1 MFDKFTERARLVI
14 VLAKSE
20 AERLKHDRL
29 DTEHLLLG
37 LIKEGGGIAIRALQK
52 LNVNPN
58 SLQMQLERRLIMGN
72 RMGYQRELPFSEL
85 AKRVLEGAMLEA
97 RDMGHTYID
106 TEHLL
111 LGMVR
116 ERHGMAGKM
125 LRDAGIM
132 LDPLREIILEML
144 NPVKNNQKAK
154 DKSATPALDTFGR
167 DLTKMAQES
176 KLDPVIG
183 RMEEINRVIQILC
196 RRQKNNPVL
205 VGEPG
210 VGKTAIVEGLAQK
223 IVSGDIPELLASRRI
238 ISLDLAALVAGTK
251 YRGQFEERLQTVLK
265 ELRESKNVIIF
276 IDELHTLV
284 GAGAAEGSID
294 ASNMLKPSLSRGEIQ
309 CIGATTQDE
318 YRKHIEKDGA
328 LERRFQIVRVQA
340 PSVSETVRI
349 LRGLKDQY
357 EKHHHAHYSD
367 DSIVAAVQMAERY
380 ISDRQLPDKAIDVI
394 DEAGARRRLQATEI
408 PSELK
413 LLDER
418 VRELENEVESALKSS
433 KLDLTLIRDLK
444 EEQQN
449 VRREAD
455 MLRKDWQSTV
465 ADQPVEV
472 TLDDITH
479 VISQWTGVPLRRLE
493 ESESKKLLQMDS
505 DLHQRI
511 VAQDE
516 AIDAVVRAIRRSRSG
531 LKDPTKPI
539 GSFIFMGPTGVG
551 KTELARALAENL
563 FGDEK
568 AMISIDMSEF
578 MEKHSVSRL
587 VGSPP
592 GYVGYGEGGQLTEKV
607 RRRPYCVVLLDE
619 IEKASA
625 EIFNILL
632 QVMEEGHLT
641 DGMGRQVD
649 FRNCILIMTS
659 NIGAKFIR
667 TGTMLGFAPDS
678 DADRRS
684 YEKMKETVL
693 QEMKNTFSPEFLNR
707 VDEVVVFHQ
716 LSNDHIREIM
726 DLNLS
731 RLTKQLQEIGL
742 EMEVTPAAR
751 DWLVEKSYQPA
762 YGARPVKRTIR
773 RYIENPLSEELL
785 KHRDGLKDA
794 RVKISLTKGQ
804 LRFSIE
810 MEDEEVT
817 VSGGSNYSA

>member
-1 MFDKFTERARLVI
+1 MFEKFTERARLVI

-37 LIKEGGGIAIRALQK
+37 LIKEGGGVATRALQK
-52 LNVNPN
+52 MNVNPN
-58 SLQMQLERRLIMGN
+58 SLQLQLERRLIMGN
-72 RMGYQRELPFSEL
+72 RLAYQRELPFSEL
-85 AKRVLEGAMLEA
+85 AKRVLEGAMIEA
-97 RDMGHTYID
+97 REFGHNYID

-116 ERHGMAGKM
+116 ERHGMAGKI
-125 LRDAGIM
+125 LRDVGVT
-132 LDPLREIILEML
+132 LDTLREVIMEML
-144 NPVKNNQKAK
+144 NPVKGSEKAK
-154 DKSATPALDTFGR
+154 EKSATPALDAFGR
-167 DLTKMAQES
+167 DLTKMAFDLQ
-176 KLDPVIG
+176 LDPVIG
-183 RMEEINRVIQILC
+183 RTEEIARVIQILC

-205 VGEPG
+205 VGDPG

-223 IVSGDIPELLASRRI
+223 IVTGDIPESLADRRI

-265 ELRESKNVIIF
+265 ELREAKNVIIF

-328 LERRFQIVRVQA
+328 LERRFQTVRVMA
-340 PSVSETVRI
+340 PTVAETVRI
-349 LRGLKDQY
+349 LHGLKNQY
-357 EKHHHAHYSD
+357 EKHHNACYTD
-367 DSIVAAVQMAERY
+367 ESIIAAVQLSERY

-394 DEAGARRRLQATEI
+394 DEAGARRRLNVTRE
-408 PSELK
+408 PDELK
-413 LLDER
+413 
-418 VRELENEVESALKSS
+418 ELELRIREIERDVEVSLKDS
-433 KLDLTLIRDLK
+433 KLNLTLIRDLK
-444 EEQQN
+444 EEQQSIRQRADDL
-449 VRREAD
+449 RREWRAE
-455 MLRKDWQSTV
+455 MV
-465 ADQPVEV
+465 DQPVAV
-472 TLDDITH
+472 TIDDISQ
-479 VISQWTGVPLRRLE
+479 VVSQWTGVPLRRLL
-493 ESESKKLLQMDS
+493 ESESQKLLQMEEDI
-505 DLHQRI
+505 HRRI
-511 VAQDE
+511 IAQDE
-516 AIDAVVRAIRRSRSG
+516 AINAVVRAIRRSRSG
-531 LKDPTKPI
+531 LKDHTKPI

-607 RRRPYCVVLLDE
+607 RRRPYSVVLLDE
-619 IEKASA
+619 IEKASP

-667 TGTMLGFAPDS
+667 TGAMLGFTPDQEAES
-678 DADRRS
+678 RS
-684 YEKMKETVL
+684 YGKMKETVL
-693 QEMKNTFSPEFLNR
+693 QEMKTTFSPEFLNR

-716 LSNDHIREIM
+716 LSRDHIRAIM
-726 DLNLS
+726 DLNLA
-731 RLTKQLQEIGL
+731 RLNKQLQEIGL
-742 EMEVTPAAR
+742 DMEVTPAAR

-785 KHRDGLKDA
+785 KHREGMKDA
-794 RVKISLTKGQ
+794 NIKISLTKNQ
-804 LRFSIE
+804 LKFSIE
-810 MEDEEVT
+810 IGNQCVVVT
-817 VSGGSNYSA
+817 GS

>member
-1 MFDKFTERARLVI
+1 MFEKFTERARLVI

-37 LIKEGGGIAIRALQK
+37 LIKEGGGIAVRALQK
-52 LNVNPN
+52 MNVNPN
-58 SLQMQLERRLIMGN
+58 SLHLQLERRLIAGN
-72 RMGYQRELPFSEL
+72 RQSYQKELPFSEL
-85 AKRVLEGAMLEA
+85 AKRVLEGAMIES
-97 RDMGHTYID
+97 REFGHSYID

-125 LRDAGIM
+125 LRDVGIT
-132 LDPLREIILEML
+132 LDSLREVIMEML
-144 NPVKNNQKAK
+144 NPVKGGEKAK
-154 DKSATPALDTFGR
+154 EKSATPALDAFGR
-167 DLTKMAQES
+167 DLTKMAYEK

-183 RMEEINRVIQILC
+183 RADEIARVIQILC

-205 VGEPG
+205 VGDPG

-223 IVSGDIPELLASRRI
+223 IVSGDIPELLANRRI

-265 ELRESKNVIIF
+265 ELREAANVIVF

-328 LERRFQIVRVQA
+328 LERRFQTIRVQA

-349 LRGLKDQY
+349 LQGLKRQY
-357 EKHHHAHYSD
+357 ELHHNAVYSD
-367 DSIVAAVQMAERY
+367 ESIVAAVQMADRY
-380 ISDRQLPDKAIDVI
+380 IPDRQLPDKAIDLI
-394 DEAGARRRLQATEI
+394 DEAGARRRLDATVE
-408 PSELK
+408 PEQLK
-413 LLDER
+413 
-418 VRELENEVESALKSS
+418 ELEQKICEIEGDVERSLKES
-433 KLDLTLIRDLK
+433 KLDLMLIRDLK
-444 EEQQN
+444 EEQQSM
-449 VRREAD
+449 RKKAEKIRKEWHSE
-455 MLRKDWQSTV
+455 MLDR
-465 ADQPVEV
+465 PVSV
-472 TLDDITH
+472 TIDDITQ
-479 VISQWTGVPLRRLE
+479 VVSQWTGVPLRRLQ
-493 ESESKKLLQMDS
+493 ESESQKLLQMED
-505 DLHQRI
+505 DIHKRI
-511 VAQDE
+511 IAQDE
-516 AIDAVVRAIRRSRSG
+516 AINAVVQAIRRSRSG
-531 LKDPTKPI
+531 LKDHSKPI

-568 AMISIDMSEF
+568 AMIAIDMSEF

-607 RRRPYCVVLLDE
+607 RRRPYSVVLLDE
-619 IEKASA
+619 IEKASS

-667 TGTMLGFAPDS
+667 TGTMLGFTPDS
-678 DADRRS
+678 EADRRS
-684 YEKMKETVL
+684 YAKMKETVL
-693 QEMKNTFSPEFLNR
+693 QEMKTTFSPEFLNR

-716 LSNDHIREIM
+716 LSRDHIRAIM

-731 RLTKQLQEIGL
+731 RLNRQLQEIGL
-742 EMEVTPAAR
+742 DMEVTPAAR

-785 KHRDGLKDA
+785 KHRDGMKDA
-794 RVKISLTKGQ
+794 SVKISLAKNQ
-804 LRFSIE
+804 LKFSIE
-810 MEDEEVT
+810 IGNQCVIVND
-817 VSGGSNYSA
+817 

>member
-1 MFDKFTERARLVI
+1 MFEKFTERARLVI

-37 LIKEGGGIAIRALQK
+37 LIKEGGGLAIRVLQK

-58 SLQMQLERRLIMGN
+58 SLQMQLERRLVMGN
-72 RMGYQRELPFSEL
+72 RIGYQRELPFSEL
-85 AKRVLEGAMLEA
+85 AKRVLEGAMIEA

-111 LGMVR
+111 LGLVR

-125 LRDAGIM
+125 LRDAGVM

-144 NPVKNNQKAK
+144 NPVKSSKKTK

-167 DLTKMAQES
+167 DLTKMAS
-176 KLDPVIG
+176 DGKLDPVIG
-183 RMEEINRVIQILC
+183 RADEIHRVIQILC

-223 IVSGDIPELLASRRI
+223 ITSGDIPELLANRRI
-238 ISLDLAALVAGTK
+238 VSLDLAALVAGTK

-265 ELRESKNVIIF
+265 ELREAKNVIIF

-328 LERRFQIVRVQA
+328 LERRFQTVRVQA
-340 PSVSETVRI
+340 PSISETVRI
-349 LRGLKDQY
+349 LQGLKKQY
-357 EKHHHAHYSD
+357 EKHHHARYTD
-367 DSIVAAVQMAERY
+367 DAILAAVQMAERY

-394 DEAGARRRLQATEI
+394 DEAGARRRLKATEL
-408 PSELK
+408 PDQLK
-413 LLDER
+413 DMEVR
-418 VRELENEVESALKSS
+418 VKELEKDVESALKNS
-433 KLDLTLIRDLK
+433 KLNLTLIRDLK
-444 EEQQN
+444 DEQQTI
-449 VRREAD
+449 RREAD
-455 MLRKDWQSTV
+455 ALRREWQDKMV
-465 ADQPVEV
+465 DQPVTV
-472 TLDDITH
+472 TVDDITH

-493 ESESKKLLQMDS
+493 ESESRKLLQMEDE
-505 DLHQRI
+505 LHRRI
-511 VAQDE
+511 VAQNE
-516 AIDAVVRAIRRSRSG
+516 AINAVVKAIRRSRSG

-539 GSFIFMGPTGVG
+539 GSFIFLGPTGVG

-607 RRRPYCVVLLDE
+607 RRRPYSVVLLDE

-667 TGTMLGFAPDS
+667 TGSTLGFTPGEKEDK
-678 DADRRS
+678 RS

-707 VDEVVVFHQ
+707 VDEIVVFHQ
-716 LSNDHIREIM
+716 LTKTHIRAIM
-726 DLNLS
+726 DLQLS
-731 RLTKQLQEIGL
+731 RLNKQLQDIGL
-742 EMEVTPAAR
+742 EMEVTTAAR
-751 DWLVEKSYQPA
+751 DWLVNKSYQPA

-773 RYIENPLSEELL
+773 RYIEDPLSEEILR
-785 KHRDGLKDA
+785 HREGVKDA
-794 RVKISLTKGQ
+794 NVKISLTKGQ
-804 LRFSIE
+804 LKFSIE
-810 MEDEEVT
+810 LSDDQVCVGE
-817 VSGGSNYSA
+817 GSNYSS

>member
-1 MFDKFTERARLVI
+1 MFEKFTERARLVI
-14 VLAKSE
+14 VLSKSE

-52 LNVNPN
+52 MNVNPN
-58 SLQMQLERRLIMGN
+58 SLQLQLERRLIMGN
-72 RMGYQRELPFSEL
+72 RLAYQRELPFSDL
-85 AKRVLEGAMLEA
+85 AKRVLEAALIES
-97 RDMGHTYID
+97 REFGHSYID

-125 LRDAGIM
+125 LRDVGIT
-132 LDPLREIILEML
+132 LDTLREVILEML
-144 NPVKNNQKAK
+144 NPVKGSDRGKE
-154 DKSATPALDTFGR
+154 KSATPALDAFGR
-167 DLTKMAQES
+167 DLTNMAQNK

-183 RMEEINRVIQILC
+183 RSNEIARVIQILC

-205 VGEPG
+205 VGDPG

-223 IVSGDIPELLASRRI
+223 IVTGDIPELLANRRI

-265 ELRESKNVIIF
+265 ELREAANVIVF

-328 LERRFQIVRVQA
+328 LERRFQTIRVLA
-340 PSVSETVRI
+340 PTVSETVRI
-349 LRGLKDQY
+349 LQGLKRQY
-357 EKHHHAHYSD
+357 EQHHNAAYSD
-367 DSIVAAVQMAERY
+367 DSIVAAVQMADRY

-394 DEAGARRRLQATEI
+394 DEAGARKRLEATRE
-408 PSELK
+408 PLHLK
-413 LLDER
+413 EMEQKADDIDVQVKR
-418 VRELENEVESALKSS
+418 TLKDS
-433 KLDLTLIRDLK
+433 KADLSRIRDLK
-444 EEQQN
+444 EEQQSL
-449 VRREAD
+449 RRKAEQ
-455 MLRKDWQSTV
+455 LRKEWRSEMLEQTV
-465 ADQPVEV
+465 AI
-472 TLDDITH
+472 TADDISQ
-479 VISQWTGVPLRRLE
+479 VVSQWTGVPLRRIQ
-493 ESESKKLLQMDS
+493 ESESRKLLQMES
-505 DLHQRI
+505 DIHRRI

-516 AIDAVVRAIRRSRSG
+516 AVDAVVRAIRRSRSG
-531 LKDPTKPI
+531 LKDHSKPI
-539 GSFIFMGPTGVG
+539 GSFIFLGPTGVG

-568 AMISIDMSEF
+568 AMIAIDMSEF

-607 RRRPYCVVLLDE
+607 RRSPYSVVLLDE
-619 IEKASA
+619 IEKASSD
-625 EIFNILL
+625 IFNILL

-659 NIGAKFIR
+659 NIGAKYIR
-667 TGTMLGFAPDS
+667 TGTMMGFSPDTE
-678 DADRRS
+678 ADRRS
-684 YEKMKETVL
+684 YEKMKNTVL
-693 QEMKNTFSPEFLNR
+693 QEMKTTFSPEFLNR

-716 LSNDHIREIM
+716 LSIKHIREIM
-726 DLNLS
+726 DMNLARLN
-731 RLTKQLQEIGL
+731 KQLQEIGL
-742 EMEVTPAAR
+742 DMEISAAAR

-773 RYIENPLSEELL
+773 KYIENPLSEELL
-785 KHRDGLKDA
+785 KHQDDMKDA
-794 RVKISLTKGQ
+794 SVRISLTKNQ
-804 LRFSIE
+804 LKFSIE
-810 MEDEEVT
+810 IGNQCVVVT
-817 VSGGSNYSA
+817 EG

>member
-1 MFDKFTERARLVI
+1 MFEKFTERARLVI
-14 VLAKSE
+14 VLSKSE
-20 AERLKHDRL
+20 AERLRHDRL

-58 SLQMQLERRLIMGN
+58 SLQLQLERRLIMGN
-72 RMGYQRELPFSEL
+72 RLSHQRELPFSDL
-85 AKRVLEGAMLEA
+85 AKRVLEAALIES
-97 RDMGHTYID
+97 REFGHSYID

-125 LRDAGIM
+125 LRDVGVT
-132 LDPLREIILEML
+132 LDTLREVILEML
-144 NPVKNNQKAK
+144 NPVKGSERGKE
-154 DKSATPALDTFGR
+154 KSATPALDAFGR
-167 DLTKMAQES
+167 DLTKMAQTD

-183 RMEEINRVIQILC
+183 RSGEISRVIQILC

-205 VGEPG
+205 VGDPG

-223 IVSGDIPELLASRRI
+223 LVAGDIPELLADRRI

-265 ELRESKNVIIF
+265 ELRDAANVIVF

-328 LERRFQIVRVQA
+328 LERRFQTIRVLA
-340 PSVSETVRI
+340 PTVSETVRI
-349 LRGLKDQY
+349 LHGLKNEY
-357 EKHHHAHYSD
+357 EKHHNAVYTD
-367 DSIVAAVQMAERY
+367 ESIVAAVQMADRY

-394 DEAGARRRLQATEI
+394 DEAGARKRLDATRE
-408 PSELK
+408 PAGLK
-413 LLDER
+413 
-418 VRELENEVESALKSS
+418 ELEQKATDIDNQVQDSLKDARS
-433 KLDLTLIRDLK
+433 DLTRIRELK
-444 EEQQN
+444 EEQN
-449 VRREAD
+449 SLRRKAEQ
-455 MLRKDWQSTV
+455 LRKEWRSEMIEHPVTV
-465 ADQPVEV
+465 TA
-472 TLDDITH
+472 DDISQI
-479 VISQWTGVPLRRLE
+479 VSQWTGVPLKRLQ
-493 ESESKKLLQMDS
+493 ESESRKLLQMETDI
-505 DLHQRI
+505 HRRI

-516 AIDAVVRAIRRSRSG
+516 AINAVVRAIRRSRSG
-531 LKDPTKPI
+531 LKDHSKPI
-539 GSFIFMGPTGVG
+539 GSFIFLGPTGVG

-568 AMISIDMSEF
+568 AMIAIDMSEF

-607 RRRPYCVVLLDE
+607 RRRPYSVVLLDE
-619 IEKASA
+619 IEKASSD
-625 EIFNILL
+625 IFNILL

-659 NIGAKFIR
+659 NIGAKYIR
-667 TGTMLGFAPDS
+667 TGTMMGFTPETE
-678 DADRRS
+678 ADRRS
-684 YEKMKETVL
+684 YEKMKITVL
-693 QEMKNTFSPEFLNR
+693 QEMKTTFSPEFLNR

-716 LSNDHIREIM
+716 LGKDHIREIM
-726 DLNLS
+726 DMHLARLN
-731 RLTKQLQEIGL
+731 KQLQEIGL
-742 EMEVTPAAR
+742 EMEISTAAR
-751 DWLVEKSYQPA
+751 DWLVEKSHQPA

-785 KHRDGLKDA
+785 KHREGMKDA
-794 RVKISLTKGQ
+794 SVKISLARNQ
-804 LRFSIE
+804 LKFNIE
-810 MEDEEVT
+810 IGNQCVVVT
-817 VSGGSNYSA
+817 EG

>member
-1 MFDKFTERARLVI
+1 MFEKFTERARLVI

-37 LIKEGGGIAIRALQK
+37 LIKEGGGIGIRALKK
-52 LNVNPN
+52 LNVNPT
-58 SLQMQLERRLIMGN
+58 SLQLQLERRLIMGN
-72 RMGYQRELPFSEL
+72 RLGYQRELPFSEL
-85 AKRVLEGAMLEA
+85 AKRVLEGAMKEG
-97 RDMGHTYID
+97 RDMGHIHID

-132 LDPLREIILEML
+132 LESLRETILEML
-144 NPVKNNQKAK
+144 NPVKTGKK
-154 DKSATPALDTFGR
+154 TKEKSETPALDAFGR
-167 DLTKMAQES
+167 DLTVMAKEG

-183 RMEEINRVIQILC
+183 RTDEILRVIQILC

-205 VGEPG
+205 VGDPG

-223 IVSGDIPELLASRRI
+223 IISGDIPELLADRRI
-238 ISLDLAALVAGTK
+238 VSLDLAALVAGTK

-265 ELRESKNVIIF
+265 ELRDARNIIIF

-328 LERRFQIVRVQA
+328 LERRFQTIRVHA
-340 PSVSETVRI
+340 PTISESVRI
-349 LRGLKDQY
+349 LHGLKAQY
-357 EKHHHAHYSD
+357 EKHHNACYTD
-367 DSIVAAVQMAERY
+367 ASIVAAVQLAERY

-394 DEAGARRRLQATEI
+394 DEAGARCRLKA
-408 PSELK
+408 SELP
-413 LLDER
+413 E
-418 VRELENEVESALKSS
+418 ELKQMEEKIKYLAAKVENALKNN
-433 KLDLTLIRDLK
+433 KLDLTEIRDLK
-444 EEQQN
+444 EEEQEL
-449 VRREAD
+449 RSHASAKRMEWREK
-455 MLRKDWQSTV
+455 LV
-465 ADQPVEV
+465 DQPVPI
-472 TLDDITH
+472 TIDDITH
-479 VISQWTGVPLRRLE
+479 VISQWTGVPLKRLE
-493 ESESKKLLQMDS
+493 ESESKKLLQMED
-505 DLHQRI
+505 DLHRRI
-511 VAQDE
+511 IAQNEAVA
-516 AIDAVVRAIRRSRSG
+516 AVTKAIRRSRSG
-531 LKDPTKPI
+531 LKDPSKPI
-539 GSFIFMGPTGVG
+539 GSFVFMGPTGVG

-592 GYVGYGEGGQLTEKV
+592 GYIGYGEGGQLTEKV
-607 RRRPYCVVLLDE
+607 RRRPYSVVLLDE
-619 IEKASA
+619 IEKASSD
-625 EIFNILL
+625 IFNILL

-667 TGTMLGFAPDS
+667 TGSSLGFSPDS
-678 DADRRS
+678 EEDKRS
-684 YEKMKETVL
+684 YQKMKETVL
-693 QEMKNTFSPEFLNR
+693 QEMKTTFSPEFLNR
-707 VDEVVVFHQ
+707 VDEIVVFHQ
-716 LSNDHIREIM
+716 LQKDDIKEIM
-726 DLNLS
+726 ILNLA
-731 RLTKQLQEIGL
+731 RLNRQLQEIGL
-742 EMEVTPAAR
+742 EMEITTAVR
-751 DWLVEKSYQPA
+751 DWLIEKSYQPA
-762 YGARPVKRTIR
+762 YGARPVKRSIR

-785 KHRDGLKDA
+785 KHREGMNDA
-794 RVKISLTKGQ
+794 KVKISLVKGQ
-804 LRFSIE
+804 LKFCIE
-810 MEDEEVT
+810 MANEKVVASKEI
-817 VSGGSNYSA
+817 NYSS

>member
-52 LNVNPN
+52 VNVNPN

-72 RMGYQRELPFSEL
+72 RLGYQRELPFSEL

-125 LRDAGIM
+125 LRDAGVM

-144 NPVKNNQKAK
+144 NPVKSSQKAK
-154 DKSATPALDTFGR
+154 EKSATPALDTFGR
-167 DLTKMAQES
+167 DLTKMAQDNR
-176 KLDPVIG
+176 LDPVIG
-183 RMEEINRVIQILC
+183 RSDEINRVIQILC

-223 IVSGDIPELLASRRI
+223 ITSGDIPELLANRRI

-265 ELRESKNVIIF
+265 ELRDSKNVIIF

-328 LERRFQIVRVQA
+328 LERRFQIVRVMA

-349 LRGLKDQY
+349 LQGLKDQY
-357 EKHHHAHYSD
+357 EKHHNARYTD
-367 DSIVAAVQMAERY
+367 NSIMAAVQMAERY

-394 DEAGARRRLQATEI
+394 DEAGARRRFQATEI
-408 PSELK
+408 PEDVK
-413 LLDER
+413 EMDER
-418 VRELENEVESALKSS
+418 IRELENEVEEALKSS
-433 KLDLTLIRDLK
+433 KLNLALIRDLK
-444 EEQQN
+444 EEQETL
-449 VRREAD
+449 RRKAD
-455 MLRKDWQSTV
+455 TRRQEWHSKIV
-465 ADQPVEV
+465 DQPVTV
-472 TLDDITH
+472 TADDITH

-493 ESESKKLLQMDS
+493 ESESRKLLSMDQ

-511 VAQDE
+511 IAQDE

-568 AMISIDMSEF
+568 AMISIDTTLQKSFQTQMILQI
-578 MEKHSVSRL
+578 H
-587 VGSPP
+587 
-592 GYVGYGEGGQLTEKV
+592 
-607 RRRPYCVVLLDE
+607 DE
-619 IEKASA
+619 IITEGPAS
-625 EIFNILL
+625 E
-632 QVMEEGHLT
+632 QKEVEEWI
-641 DGMGRQVD
+641 QK
-649 FRNCILIMTS
+649 IMTTTTS
-659 NIGAKFIR
+659 
-667 TGTMLGFAPDS
+667 
-678 DADRRS
+678 
-684 YEKMKETVL
+684 
-693 QEMKNTFSPEFLNR
+693 LN
-707 VDEVVVFHQ
+707 VPLHIQLHQ
-716 LSNDHIREIM
+716 GKTL
-726 DLNLS
+726 
-731 RLTKQLQEIGL
+731 
-742 EMEVTPAAR
+742 AA
-751 DWLVEKSYQPA
+751 LKS
-762 YGARPVKRTIR
+762 
-773 RYIENPLSEELL
+773 
-785 KHRDGLKDA
+785 
-794 RVKISLTKGQ
+794 
-804 LRFSIE
+804 
-810 MEDEEVT
+810 
-817 VSGGSNYSA
+817 

>member
-1 MFDKFTERARLVI
+1 MFEKFTERARLVI

-37 LIKEGGGIAIRALQK
+37 LIKEGGGIATRALQK
-52 LNVNPN
+52 MNVNPN
-58 SLQMQLERRLIMGN
+58 SLQLQLERRLVIGN
-72 RMGYQRELPFSEL
+72 RVAYQRELPFSEL
-85 AKRVLEGAMLEA
+85 AKRVLEGAMIEA
-97 RDMGHTYID
+97 RELGHNYID

-116 ERHGMAGKM
+116 ERHGMAGKI
-125 LRDAGIM
+125 LRDVGVT
-132 LDPLREIILEML
+132 LDTLREVILEML
-144 NPVKNNQKAK
+144 NPVKGTDKSK
-154 DKSATPALDTFGR
+154 EKSATPALDAFGR
-167 DLTKMAQES
+167 DLTRMALEHQ
-176 KLDPVIG
+176 LDPVIG
-183 RMEEINRVIQILC
+183 RVDEITRVIQILC

-205 VGEPG
+205 VGDPG
-210 VGKTAIVEGLAQK
+210 VGKTAIVEGLALK
-223 IVSGDIPELLASRRI
+223 IITGDIPESLADRRI

-265 ELRESKNVIIF
+265 ELRDAKNVIIF

-328 LERRFQIVRVQA
+328 LERRFQTVRVLA

-349 LRGLKDQY
+349 LQGLKSQY
-357 EKHHHAHYSD
+357 EKHHNAVYTD
-367 DSIVAAVQMAERY
+367 DAIVAAVQMADRY

-394 DEAGARRRLQATEI
+394 DEAGARRRLNAARE
-408 PSELK
+408 PDELK
-413 LLDER
+413 EIEHRIQEIER
-418 VRELENEVESALKSS
+418 DVEESLKES
-433 KLDLTLIRDLK
+433 KLDLSLIRDLK
-444 EEQQN
+444 EEQQSLRQKSDEI
-449 VRREAD
+449 RR
-455 MLRKDWQSTV
+455 DWRMEMV
-465 ADQPVEV
+465 DQPVMV
-472 TLDDITH
+472 GVDD
-479 VISQWTGVPLRRLE
+479 VSQVVSQWTGVPLRRLQ
-493 ESESKKLLQMDS
+493 ESESQKLLQMEEDI
-505 DLHQRI
+505 HRRI
-511 VAQDE
+511 IAQDE
-516 AIDAVVRAIRRSRSG
+516 AIGAVVRAIRRSRSG
-531 LKDPTKPI
+531 LKDHTKPI
-539 GSFIFMGPTGVG
+539 GSFIFLGPTGVG

-607 RRRPYCVVLLDE
+607 RRRPYSVVLLDE
-619 IEKASA
+619 IEKASP

-667 TGTMLGFAPDS
+667 TGTMLGFSPDQE
-678 DADRRS
+678 ADRRS
-684 YEKMKETVL
+684 YNKMKETVL
-693 QEMKNTFSPEFLNR
+693 QEMKTTFSPEFLNR
-707 VDEVVVFHQ
+707 VDEIVVFHQ
-716 LSNDHIREIM
+716 LTRDHIREIM

-731 RLTKQLQEIGL
+731 RLNKQLQEIGL

-751 DWLVEKSYQPA
+751 DWLVEKSFQPA

-785 KHRDGLKDA
+785 KHREGMKDTS
-794 RVKISLTKGQ
+794 VKISLMKNQ
-804 LRFSIE
+804 LKFSIE
-810 MEDEEVT
+810 IGNQCFVVT
-817 VSGGSNYSA
+817 GS